1 VNCLCEHITRL
12 DNSVHLL
19 VIQHPAE
26 ENHPKGTGKLTVKS
40 LNRAQLMV
48 TECLTEQQVEAFL
61 RNKHNVLLY
70 PHTDDF
76 EGTQVSV
83 ADVQSHASN
92 LPIQL
97 IVLDGTWKKA
107 RKILYLNPVLASLPR
122 LAMTA
127 EWTSN
132 YQIRKQKNAQSFSTI
147 EAVGLALSQLEQDSV
162 KYQPLFSLLEALN
175 QQFERYR

>member
-1 VNCLCEHITRL
+1 
-12 DNSVHLL
+12 
-19 VIQHPAE
+19 
-26 ENHPKGTGKLTVKS
+26 
-40 LNRAQLMV
+40 MV

-175 QQFERYR
+175 QQFERYRWAFSNISLAWLRVCSVMVIPPSIRAISSTRTFFSSALTWV